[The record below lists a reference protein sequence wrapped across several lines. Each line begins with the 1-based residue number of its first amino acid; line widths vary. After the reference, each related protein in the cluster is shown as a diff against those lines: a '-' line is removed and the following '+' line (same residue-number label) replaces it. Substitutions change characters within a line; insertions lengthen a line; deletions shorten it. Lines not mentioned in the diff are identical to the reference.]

1 MILELS
7 FELERQERLTTL
19 GGRGEEY
26 QGGGKGET
34 EEKGKPEQRGSW
46 NHIRKMSRLAG
57 EPASG
62 KQTGGYI

>member
-7 FELERQERLTTL
+7 FELERQERLMTERQR
-19 GGRGEEY
+19 GRISGRM
-26 QGGGKGET
+26 GK
-34 EEKGKPEQRGSW
+34 EKGKPEQRGSW